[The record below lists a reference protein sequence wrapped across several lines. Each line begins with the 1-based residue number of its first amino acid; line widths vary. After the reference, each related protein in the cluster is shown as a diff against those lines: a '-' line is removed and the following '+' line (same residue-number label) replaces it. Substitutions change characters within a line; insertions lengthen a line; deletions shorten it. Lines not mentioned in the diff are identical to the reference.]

1 MLKFLKVSH
10 DDMDHL
16 IPINQIL
23 GVEKPSGNT
32 KVVIFMNSV
41 GHKGRT
47 GATEV
52 LGYEITATTASD
64 AAKTKAQLNKVIE
77 LIGEAAATSWTNPI
91 FDITAL
97 LPHAV
102 TAIAQVE
109 VEFSV

>member
-41 GHKGRT
+41 GHRAT
-47 GATEV
+47 GASEV

-64 AAKTKAQLNKVIE
+64 AAKTKEQLKSVIAE
-77 LIGEAAATSWTNPI
+77 IGNASATSWTNPI
-91 FDITAL
+91 YDITSK
-97 LPHAV
+97 LPYAV
-102 TAIAQVE
+102 TGIAQVE

>member
-41 GHKGRT
+41 GHRAT
-47 GATEV
+47 GASEV

-102 TAIAQVE
+102 TGIAQVE

>member
-1 MLKFLKVSH
+1 MLKYLKVSH

-41 GHKGRT
+41 GHR
-47 GATEV
+47 ASAASQV

-91 FDITAL
+91 FDITPL

-109 VEFSV
+109 VEFSA

>member
-41 GHKGRT
+41 GHRAT
-47 GATEV
+47 GASEV